1 MLTEELRAAA
11 QGFRFPG
18 CLTDAEEIAPATS
31 TAPGCSPLPSRGAD
45 TYCKS

>member
-18 CLTDAEEIAPATS
+18 YLTDAEEIAPVMS
-31 TAPGCSPLPSRGAD
+31 TAPGCSPLPSRRAD